1 MYVERINKNMK
12 TKIANCG
19 AVFQDEAK
27 KYVVNMQ
34 GNRRML
40 HIKNGCYHG
49 EFFYKYIDF
58 DTLEE
63 VEKYPEN
70 FVECEHC
77 FRNKGL

>member
-1 MYVERINKNMK
+1 VERIKSNMK
-12 TKIANCG
+12 IKIANCG
-19 AVFQDEAK
+19 EVFQDEAK

-49 EFFYKYIDF
+49 EFLYKYIDF

-63 VEKYPEN
+63 AEKYPKN
-70 FVECEHC
+70 FAKCEIC
-77 FRNKGL
+77 FGNKNL